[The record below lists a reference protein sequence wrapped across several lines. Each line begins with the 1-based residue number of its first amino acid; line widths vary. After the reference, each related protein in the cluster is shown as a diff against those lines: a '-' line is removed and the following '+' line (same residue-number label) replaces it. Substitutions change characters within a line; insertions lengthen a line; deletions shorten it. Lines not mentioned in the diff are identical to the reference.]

1 MRHYFDS
8 MGELVG
14 NTPMLK
20 INEMGI
26 KPEVELF
33 AKLELMNPAGSVK
46 DRTGMWMVR
55 DAEERGLLK
64 PGSTIVEATAGNM
77 GLGIAF
83 AALGKGYKVVFVVPG
98 KFSEEKQTLMRALG
112 ASIVHTPEKDG
123 MLGAQAKMEELLG
136 QIPGSVALRQFKNQ
150 ANPQAHYE
158 STAPEIWRDLGGHI
172 DYFVA
177 GAGSGGTFTGI
188 MRYLKERDP
197 SIRGVLADP
206 VGSTMGGGEHAAYAI
221 EGIGNDFVADTM
233 DMGLVDEVIKVNDDQ
248 AYGASRELARKE
260 GVFAGSSSGAA
271 LFAAL
276 RVAERIDHGTVVTLF
291 PDRGDRY
298 FSEHLYE

>member
-1 MRHYFDS
+1 MRHHYNS

-20 INEMGI
+20 INEMGV

-46 DRTGMWMVR
+46 DRTGVWMVR

-112 ASIVHTPEKDG
+112 ASIIHTPEEDG

-197 SIRGVLADP
+197 AIRGVLADP

-276 RVAERIDHGTVVTLF
+276 QVAERIDHGTVVTLF

>member
-20 INEMGI
+20 INEMGV

-112 ASIVHTPEKDG
+112 ASIVHTPEEDG

-158 STAPEIWRDLGGHI
+158 STAPEIWRDLGGQI

>member
-20 INEMGI
+20 INEMGV

-112 ASIVHTPEKDG
+112 ASIVHTPEEDG

>member
-1 MRHYFDS
+1 
-8 MGELVG
+8 
-14 NTPMLK
+14 
-20 INEMGI
+20 
-26 KPEVELF
+26 
-33 AKLELMNPAGSVK
+33 
-46 DRTGMWMVR
+46 
-55 DAEERGLLK
+55 
-64 PGSTIVEATAGNM
+64 
-77 GLGIAF
+77 
-83 AALGKGYKVVFVVPG
+83 
-98 KFSEEKQTLMRALG
+98 
-112 ASIVHTPEKDG
+112 

-188 MRYLKERDP
+188 MRYLKERNP
-197 SIRGVLADP
+197 RIRGVLADP

-276 RVAERIDHGTVVTLF
+276 QVAERIDHGTVVTLF

>member
-1 MRHYFDS
+1 MRHYYDS
-8 MGELVG
+8 MSELVG

-20 INEMGI
+20 INEMGV

-46 DRTGMWMVR
+46 DRTGVWMVR
-55 DAEERGLLK
+55 DAEERGLLR

-112 ASIVHTPEKDG
+112 ASIVHTPEEDG

-188 MRYLKERDP
+188 MRYLKERNP
-197 SIRGVLADP
+197 RIRGVLADP

-276 RVAERIDHGTVVTLF
+276 QVAERIDHGTVVTLF

>member
-112 ASIVHTPEKDG
+112 ARIVHTPEKDG

-136 QIPGSVALRQFKNQ
+136 QIPSSVALRQFKNQ

>member
-20 INEMGI
+20 INEMGV

-33 AKLELMNPAGSVK
+33 AKLELMNPVGSVK

-112 ASIVHTPEKDG
+112 ASIVHTPEEDG

-271 LFAAL
+271 LSAAL

>member
-20 INEMGI
+20 INEMGV

-83 AALGKGYKVVFVVPG
+83 ASLGKGYKVVFVVPG

-112 ASIVHTPEKDG
+112 ASIVHTPEEDG

>member
-20 INEMGI
+20 INEMGV
-26 KPEVELF
+26 KAEVELF

-46 DRTGMWMVR
+46 DRTGVWMVR

-112 ASIVHTPEKDG
+112 ASIVHTPEEDG

>member
-1 MRHYFDS
+1 MRHYYDS

-20 INEMGI
+20 INEMGV

-112 ASIVHTPEKDG
+112 ASIIHTPEEDG

-188 MRYLKERDP
+188 MRYLKERNP
-197 SIRGVLADP
+197 RIRGVLADP

-276 RVAERIDHGTVVTLF
+276 QVAERIDHGTVVTLF

>member
-1 MRHYFDS
+1 MRHYYDS

-20 INEMGI
+20 INEMGV

-46 DRTGMWMVR
+46 DRTGVWMVR
-55 DAEERGLLK
+55 DAEERGLLR

-112 ASIVHTPEKDG
+112 ASIVHTPEEDG

-188 MRYLKERDP
+188 MRYLKERNP
-197 SIRGVLADP
+197 RIRGVLADP

-276 RVAERIDHGTVVTLF
+276 QVAERIDHGTVVTLF

>member
-1 MRHYFDS
+1 MRHYYDS

-20 INEMGI
+20 INEMGV

-46 DRTGMWMVR
+46 DRTGVWMVR
-55 DAEERGLLK
+55 DAEERGFLR

-112 ASIVHTPEKDG
+112 ASIVHTPEEDG
-123 MLGAQAKMEELLG
+123 MLGAQAKMEELLD

-188 MRYLKERDP
+188 MRYLKERNP
-197 SIRGVLADP
+197 RIRGVLADP

-276 RVAERIDHGTVVTLF
+276 QVAERIDHGTVVTLF

>member
-1 MRHYFDS
+1 MRHYYDS

-20 INEMGI
+20 INEMGV

-46 DRTGMWMVR
+46 DRTGVWMVR

-112 ASIVHTPEKDG
+112 ASIVHTPEEDG

-188 MRYLKERDP
+188 MRYLKERNP
-197 SIRGVLADP
+197 RISGVLADP

-276 RVAERIDHGTVVTLF
+276 QVAERIDHGTVVTLF

>member
-20 INEMGI
+20 INEMGV

-46 DRTGMWMVR
+46 DRTGVWMVR

-112 ASIVHTPEKDG
+112 ASIVHTPEEDG

-271 LFAAL
+271 LSAAL

>member
-20 INEMGI
+20 INEMGV

-46 DRTGMWMVR
+46 DRTGVWMVR

-158 STAPEIWRDLGGHI
+158 STAPEIWRDLGGQI

>member
-20 INEMGI
+20 INEMGV

-112 ASIVHTPEKDG
+112 ASIVHTPEEDG

-221 EGIGNDFVADTM
+221 EDIGNDFVADTM

-271 LFAAL
+271 LSAAL

>member
-1 MRHYFDS
+1 MRHYYDS

-20 INEMGI
+20 INEMGV

-46 DRTGMWMVR
+46 DRTGVWMVR
-55 DAEERGLLK
+55 DAEERGLLR

-83 AALGKGYKVVFVVPG
+83 DALGKGYKVVFVVPG

-112 ASIVHTPEKDG
+112 ASIVHTPEEDG

-188 MRYLKERDP
+188 MRYLKERNP
-197 SIRGVLADP
+197 RIRGVLADP

-276 RVAERIDHGTVVTLF
+276 QVAERIDHGTVVTLF

>member
-1 MRHYFDS
+1 MRHYYDS
-8 MGELVG
+8 MSELVG

-20 INEMGI
+20 INEMGV

-46 DRTGMWMVR
+46 DRTGLWMVR
-55 DAEERGLLK
+55 DAEERGLLR

-112 ASIVHTPEKDG
+112 ASIVHTPEEDG

-188 MRYLKERDP
+188 MRYLKERNP
-197 SIRGVLADP
+197 RIRGVLADP

-248 AYGASRELARKE
+248 AYRASRELARKE

-276 RVAERIDHGTVVTLF
+276 QVAERIDHGTVVTLF

>member
-136 QIPGSVALRQFKNQ
+136 QIPSSVALRQFKNQ